1 MLIDKA
7 TINTTTSATIITA
20 IENLLIIP
28 NGDFL
33 CKVIDGDTLEEKYLT
48 DKSYP
53 DGSIFIAKELYDMN
67 INCQLV
73 PFEIQLLITKK

>member
-1 MLIDKA
+1 M
-7 TINTTTSATIITA
+7 
-20 IENLLIIP
+20 
-28 NGDFL
+28 

-67 INCQLV
+67 INCHLV
-73 PFEIQLLITKK
+73 PFEIQLLITKNEK